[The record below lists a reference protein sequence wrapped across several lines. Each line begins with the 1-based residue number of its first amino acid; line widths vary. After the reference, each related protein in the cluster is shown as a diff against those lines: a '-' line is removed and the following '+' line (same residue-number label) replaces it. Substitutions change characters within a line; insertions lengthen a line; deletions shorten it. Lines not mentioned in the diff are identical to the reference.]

1 MPGLAEH
8 PSRLSERGR
17 PRGRGIRALLGVL
30 GALLLLA
37 VASGCGLLSGE
48 DQSADTGGNGQVE
61 KSKLRVGAMPI
72 IDSAPVHIALQEG
85 YFQQEGLDVELVSI
99 AGASAGVPALV
110 SDDLQFTYGAWV
122 PYFQAQA
129 RGVADLALVAD
140 CYQTGS
146 GMFMIMVKAGSPIT
160 KPADLVGKKIATN
173 TFQTI
178 TDLLAKSVL
187 TTNGVDPSSVNFVE
201 VPFPDMQARL
211 QDGQIDAAIMLEPFV
226 TKSQREIGAVPLLDT
241 SAGPTKEFPI
251 SGFAATAKFVKDN
264 PKTTDAFRRAIAKA
278 AELAAK
284 REVVE
289 KAVQR
294 YAKIDADT
302 ASLVKM
308 GSFPTSMD
316 PSRLQRG
323 ADLMLEYGM
332 LQQRMDV
339 SAMILESVQKR

>member
-1 MPGLAEH
+1 MPGPAGH
-8 PSRLSERGR
+8 PSRLAERGR
-17 PRGRGIRALLGVL
+17 SRGRVILGLL
-30 GALLLLA
+30 GALLFL
-37 VASGCGLLSGE
+37 VFASGCSLLSGE
-48 DQSADTGGNGQVE
+48 EKLSGGGANGQLE
-61 KSKLRVGAMPI
+61 KTKLRVGAMPI

-85 YFQQEGLDVELVSI
+85 YFRQEGLDVELVTI

-110 SDDLQFTYGAWV
+110 SDDLQYTYGAWV

-140 CYQTGS
+140 CYQIGS
-146 GMFMIMVKAGSPIT
+146 GMFMIMVKSGSPIT
-160 KPADLVGKKIATN
+160 KPTDLVGKKIATN
-173 TFQTI
+173 TFNTI

-187 TTNGVDPSSVNFVE
+187 STNQVDPAQVNFVE

-211 QDGQIDAAIMLEPFV
+211 QDGSIEAAIMLEPFV
-226 TKSQREIGAVPLLDT
+226 TKAQREIGAVPLLDT
-241 SAGPTKEFPI
+241 SVGPTKEFPI
-251 SGFAATAKFVKDN
+251 SGFAATKKFVQEN
-264 PKTTDAFRRAIAKA
+264 PRTTEAFRRALAKA
-278 AELAAK
+278 SELAA
-284 REVVE
+284 RRDIVE

-308 GSFPTSMD
+308 GTFPTSMD

-323 ADLMLEYGM
+323 ADLMLQYGM

-339 SAMILESVQKR
+339 SSMILQAGEQK